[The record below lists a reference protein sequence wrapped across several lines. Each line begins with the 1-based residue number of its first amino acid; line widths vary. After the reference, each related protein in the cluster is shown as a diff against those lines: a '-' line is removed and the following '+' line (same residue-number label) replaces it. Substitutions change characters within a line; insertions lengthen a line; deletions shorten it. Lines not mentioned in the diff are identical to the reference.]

1 MDILYS
7 ADQCG
12 AGKTTWAL
20 DRLASV
26 PGRYVL
32 VVDRQLMAET
42 RLQEIQDR
50 ADSFG
55 TTPHVEIV
63 TSEGAKIVGGVGTRI
78 PDAGLRLSSKPHVV
92 VIITHAGLT
101 KVKRW
106 EAFKLWD
113 AIIIDEAPSL
123 LDREEYAACPF
134 EAGGLSK
141 FYNLAAT
148 GEQGVSR
155 IIHRRGFPEPPER
168 WRKFHQLV
176 VTGEAKC
183 DLTSWDELDR
193 REDAWSA
200 WRLWDVRKL
209 DGVFGEVIF
218 LADAFDQSEA
228 FALMSLDPA
237 VRFQAFRVAAPRVW
251 APRPVTIRYVSE
263 ERRASTSWFT
273 DERNARD
280 MAKVWG
286 WLALETAPDH
296 LWTAN
301 AGLTVTADVG
311 GRKVKPRQAGSNEW
325 RTWHRASMIYAAK
338 PSPSERKF
346 YAALG
351 IDPAVIVASREGNDM
366 IQFFM
371 RTSLRDPASTAPV
384 VLRCFDRSQ
393 AETIATKLAEGY
405 GLIADLEHDDIGLA
419 LKVRQGGRPPKNG
432 RARMTVEERRAAN
445 ALAQQ
450 KRRDAK
456 KNNAPSNKA
465 A

>member
-12 AGKTTWAL
+12 AGKTKWAL
-20 DRLASV
+20 DRLASK

-50 ADSFG
+50 AALLG

-63 TSEGAKIVGGVGTRI
+63 SSDGVAKTLGGVGTRI
-78 PDAGLRLSSKPHVV
+78 PDAGLRASSKPHVV

-101 KVKRW
+101 LARRW

-141 FYNLAAT
+141 FYNLAPT
-148 GEQGVSR
+148 EEEGVSR
-155 IIHRRGFPEPPER
+155 IIHKRGFPEPPER
-168 WRKFHQLV
+168 WRKFHQLAL
-176 VTGEAKC
+176 TGEAKC
-183 DLTSWDELDR
+183 DLTSWDDLDH
-193 REDAWSA
+193 REEGWSA
-200 WRLWDVRKL
+200 WRLWDVLKL

-228 FALMSLDPA
+228 FALMSLSKG
-237 VRFQAFRVAAPRVW
+237 VRFQSFRVAAPRVW

-263 ERRASTSWFT
+263 DRRASTSWFK
-273 DERNARD
+273 DDRNARD
-280 MAKVWG
+280 MAKVWD

-296 LWTAN
+296 LWTSN
-301 AGLTVTADVG
+301 AGVNATADII
-311 GRKVKPRQAGSNEW
+311 GRKVTPRQAGSNEW
-325 RTWHRASMIYAAK
+325 MSWHRASMIYAAR

-346 YAALG
+346 YTALG
-351 IDPAVIVASREGNDM
+351 IDPAVIETSREGNDM
-366 IQFFM
+366 VQFFM

-384 VLRCFDRSQ
+384 VLRCFDRTQ
-393 AETIATKLAEGY
+393 AEFIAAKLADGY
-405 GLIADLEHDDIGLA
+405 GLMAALDFDDIGLD
-419 LKVRQGGRPPKNG
+419 LKVRKGGRPPSNG
-432 RARMTVEERRAAN
+432 RARMTPEERRVAN
-445 ALAQQ
+445 AAAQQ

-456 KNNAPSNKA
+456 KKA